1 MIELPFREHNGLN
14 NGTRAESSRMAQR
27 LELLFPRY
35 ESTTALTMGN
45 KATALWNGTEAGIEG
60 IDKFNLSP
68 TSSAAPRPSK
78 FRVGSTGTGPACA
91 NVHDE
96 RTLHKEVWREC

>member
-1 MIELPFREHNGLN
+1 MNWVTDEMIELPFREHNGLN

-45 KATALWNGTEAGIEG
+45 KATALPNGTEAGNEG
-60 IDKFNLSP
+60 IDKFEL
-68 TSSAAPRPSK
+68 AADK
-78 FRVGSTGTGPACA
+78 FRGTKA
-91 NVHDE
+91 V
-96 RTLHKEVWREC
+96 

>member
-1 MIELPFREHNGLN
+1 MIELPFREHSGLN
-14 NGTRAESSRMAQR
+14 QGTKAKDSRMARR
-27 LELLFPRY
+27 LGPLVPRY

-45 KATALWNGTEAGIEG
+45 KATTLWNGTEAGIEG

-78 FRVGSTGTGPACA
+78 FRVGSTGTGPARA

-96 RTLHKEVWREC
+96 RTLHTEVRHEC